1 VPPRPLAAPTWLVL
15 LAAVALGWQLGR
27 HHLLDPDEGRNAE
40 VAREMAQS
48 NDYLVPRL
56 DGLPYLDKPIV
67 YFAAAAGAMELL
79 GPTETAAR
87 LPAYLATLATLAL
100 LAWFAGRRWGL
111 AAGAIAA
118 LAYATTVL
126 PLAYARTAIFDST
139 LTLCTTA
146 AILWFAEDR
155 PAAAWAAMAVGALT
169 KGPVAL
175 AVPLLALVPHA
186 ALAGLSVRR
195 LFPWRG
201 LALFA
206 AIALP
211 WCIAVSLREPD
222 FPRYVF
228 VRETFERVTT
238 RAFHRAAPL
247 WYYLPIFPIAA
258 FPWIAPALARVRH
271 AGAAWRARRD
281 PEAAEPLLFA
291 CWVLV
296 PLLFFTLNQS
306 KLPQYVLPLVP
317 AVALAA
323 TRNLVVHGAATGA
336 RGYAAVA
343 AVLGAALLALPRW
356 LPVPLALTPAEKAAI
371 PPAAAA
377 LGAVT
382 LASAALVAVGAW
394 RGLGRTT
401 LAGYAAVV
409 IAIPFA
415 SGRLLA
421 AVGDDRSAAALAAA
435 VAAALGRTAP
445 AGAVLGVAAYP
456 PSLPF
461 YLGRPVAVATATG
474 AELTS
479 TYIAD
484 HAERLRTAPGSPLLP
499 AGYWRDVLER
509 CPVPTV
515 FVAKADNRAAR
526 AALAAAL
533 PLVAAGGRYAAY
545 GPCRPRP
552 AGEAR

>member
-1 VPPRPLAAPTWLVL
+1 
-15 LAAVALGWQLGR
+15 
-27 HHLLDPDEGRNAE
+27 
-40 VAREMAQS
+40 
-48 NDYLVPRL
+48 
-56 DGLPYLDKPIV
+56 
-67 YFAAAAGAMELL
+67 
-79 GPTETAAR
+79 
-87 LPAYLATLATLAL
+87 
-100 LAWFAGRRWGL
+100 
-111 AAGAIAA
+111 
-118 LAYATTVL
+118 
-126 PLAYARTAIFDST
+126 
-139 LTLCTTA
+139 
-146 AILWFAEDR
+146 
-155 PAAAWAAMAVGALT
+155 
-169 KGPVAL
+169 
-175 AVPLLALVPHA
+175 
-186 ALAGLSVRR
+186 RR

-323 TRNLVVHGAATGA
+323 TRNLVA

-401 LAGYAAVV
+401 L
-409 IAIPFA
+409 
-415 SGRLLA
+415 
-421 AVGDDRSAAALAAA
+421 
-435 VAAALGRTAP
+435 
-445 AGAVLGVAAYP
+445 
-456 PSLPF
+456 
-461 YLGRPVAVATATG
+461 
-474 AELTS
+474 
-479 TYIAD
+479 
-484 HAERLRTAPGSPLLP
+484 
-499 AGYWRDVLER
+499 
-509 CPVPTV
+509 
-515 FVAKADNRAAR
+515 
-526 AALAAAL
+526 
-533 PLVAAGGRYAAY
+533 
-545 GPCRPRP
+545 
-552 AGEAR
+552 